1 MTQANPA
8 PVAPSLGTWRAQVEK
23 ELGGAS
29 FEKALVHTTAEGL
42 AIQPLYVDGPA
53 PAAVPRASGTFGVI
67 MRHDAALG
75 PVDGDID
82 DDLGG
87 GADGLWLAGAPALLA
102 ARSGIRTSTVVLQD
116 GDAAALAAL
125 DGRVERLLLGADP
138 IGARAAGRTTA
149 PTGPIDLAGI
159 APLARRAADGAGT
172 TAALVSTLPYHR
184 AGADAADE
192 LAIALSTGA
201 AYLGALVDAGID
213 VAAAAGQIAVQIA
226 VGRDTFLELAKLR
239 ALRIVWAKLTI
250 AAGAPALPLTVHAVS
265 SPRTLTERDP
275 WVNMLR
281 VTTQVFAAVLGG
293 ADLVT
298 PASFD
303 EALGPPSPLGRRTA
317 RNTALV
323 LREESHLGRVVDPA
337 AGSYYLESVT
347 DAQAREAWTRFQAL
361 EREGG
366 VASALASGA
375 LAARLDAAWKKRVAA
390 IGKRREPITGVSEF
404 ANLDEAH
411 LPRTPLGVSSSPAA
425 APALPQHRDAEPFE
439 ALRTRV
445 DALGVRAP
453 DVLLLTLGPP
463 AEHRGRAGYATA
475 FFATAG
481 LRTRES
487 TVPAQAAIAVLCG
500 SDERYAT
507 EAADAARA
515 LREAGA
521 GSVVLAGRPGA
532 LEAALREA
540 GVGAFIFVGCDVAA
554 TLNDLIGGAP

>member
-8 PVAPSLGTWRAQVEK
+8 PARPPSLDTWRAQVEK

-42 AIQPLYVDGPA
+42 AIQPLYVEGPA
-53 PAAVPRASGTFGVI
+53 PVPVPRASGTFRVI

-75 PVDGDID
+75 PVDPGIA

-87 GADGLWLAGAPALLA
+87 GADGLWLAGDPAVLA
-102 ARSGIRTSTVVLQD
+102 ARSEIRTATVVLQD

-125 DGRVERLLLGADP
+125 GGRVERLLLGADP
-138 IGARAAGRTTA
+138 IGALAAGRTAA
-149 PTGPIDLAGI
+149 PTGPLDLAGL

-172 TAALVSTLPYHR
+172 TAALVSTLPYHG

-192 LAIALSTGA
+192 LALALSTGA

-213 VAAAAGQIAVQIA
+213 AATAAGQIAVQIA

-239 ALRIVWAKLTI
+239 ALRVVWAKLTT
-250 AAGAPALPLTVHAVS
+250 AAGAPAVPLTVHAVS

-347 DAQAREAWTRFQAL
+347 DALAREAWKRFQAL

-366 VASALASGA
+366 VAAALASGA

-390 IGKRREPITGVSEF
+390 IGKRKEPITGVSEF

-411 LPRTPLGVSSSPAA
+411 LPRTPLATQP

-445 DALGVRAP
+445 ESLGVRAP

-487 TVPAQAAIAVLCG
+487 TVPEKAAIAVLCG
-500 SDERYAT
+500 SDDRYAT

>member
-8 PVAPSLGTWRAQVEK
+8 PAAPSLDSWRAQVEK

-42 AIQPLYVDGPA
+42 AIQPLYVEGPA
-53 PAAVPRASGTFGVI
+53 AVAVPRASGTFRVI

-75 PVDGDID
+75 PVDAGID

-87 GADGLWLAGAPALLA
+87 GADGLWLAGDPGLLA
-102 ARSGIRTSTVVLQD
+102 ARSGIRTATVLLEG

-125 DGRVERLLLGADP
+125 GGRVGRLLLGADP
-138 IGARAAGRTTA
+138 IGAVASGRTAA
-149 PTGPIDLAGI
+149 PTGTIDLAGL
-159 APLARRAADGAGT
+159 APLVRAAADAADT
-172 TAALVSTLPYHR
+172 TAIVISTLPYHR

-201 AYLGALVDAGID
+201 AYLGALLDGGVAPTVAG
-213 VAAAAGQIAVQIA
+213 AQIAVQIA

-239 ALRIVWAKLTI
+239 ALRIVWAKLTT
-250 AAGAPALPLTVHAVS
+250 AAGALSPLTVHAVS

-303 EALGPPSPLGRRTA
+303 EALGPASPLGRRTA

-347 DAQAREAWTRFQAL
+347 DALAREAWQRFRDL

-366 VASALASGA
+366 VAPALTSGA
-375 LAARLDAAWKKRVAA
+375 LAARLDAAWKKRAAA

-404 ANLDEAH
+404 ANLDESH
-411 LPRTPLGVSSSPAA
+411 LPRTPLAVPP
-425 APALPQHRDAEPFE
+425 APALPQRRDAEPFE
-439 ALRTRV
+439 ALRSRV
-445 DALGVRAP
+445 ESLGVRAP

-487 TVPAQAAIAVLCG
+487 TVPEKAAIAVLCG

-521 GSVVLAGRPGA
+521 DSVVLAGRPGD
-532 LEAALREA
+532 LEAALRAA
-540 GVGAFIFVGCDVAA
+540 GFGAFIFVGCDVAA

>member
-1 MTQANPA
+1 
-8 PVAPSLGTWRAQVEK
+8 V
-23 ELGGAS
+23 
-29 FEKALVHTTAEGL
+29 
-42 AIQPLYVDGPA
+42 
-53 PAAVPRASGTFGVI
+53 
-67 MRHDAALG
+67 
-75 PVDGDID
+75 
-82 DDLGG
+82 
-87 GADGLWLAGAPALLA
+87 
-102 ARSGIRTSTVVLQD
+102 
-116 GDAAALAAL
+116 
-125 DGRVERLLLGADP
+125 
-138 IGARAAGRTTA
+138 
-149 PTGPIDLAGI
+149 
-159 APLARRAADGAGT
+159 
-172 TAALVSTLPYHR
+172 
-184 AGADAADE
+184 
-192 LAIALSTGA
+192 
-201 AYLGALVDAGID
+201 
-213 VAAAAGQIAVQIA
+213 
-226 VGRDTFLELAKLR
+226 
-239 ALRIVWAKLTI
+239 
-250 AAGAPALPLTVHAVS
+250 PLTVHAVS

-347 DAQAREAWTRFQAL
+347 DALAREAWTRFQAL

-366 VASALASGA
+366 VASALDSGA

-390 IGKRREPITGVSEF
+390 IGKRKEAITGVSEF

-411 LPRTPLGVSSSPAA
+411 LPRTPLGLSSSPAA

-439 ALRTRV
+439 VLRTRV

-521 GSVVLAGRPGA
+521 SSVVLAGRPGA

>member
-8 PVAPSLGTWRAQVEK
+8 PGAPSLDTWRAQVEK

-53 PAAVPRASGTFGVI
+53 PVAVPRASGTFGVI

-75 PVDGDID
+75 PVDAGIA
-82 DDLGG
+82 DDLAG
-87 GADGLWLAGAPALLA
+87 GADGVWLAGDPAALG
-102 ARSGIRTSTVVLQD
+102 SEVRTGTIVLESEG
-116 GDAAALAAL
+116 GDPAAALTAL
-125 DGRVERLLLGADP
+125 AGRAPRLLLGADP
-138 IGARAAGRTTA
+138 IGAVAAGRATA
-149 PTGPIDLAGI
+149 IDLAGL
-159 APLARRAADGAGT
+159 APLTKRALDARGVIAG
-172 TAALVSTLPYHR
+172 LVSTLPYHR

-192 LAIALSTGA
+192 LAIALSAGA
-201 AYLGALVDAGID
+201 AYLGALVEADID
-213 VAAAAGQIAVQIA
+213 VATAAAQIAVQVA

-239 ALRIVWAKLTI
+239 ALRIVWAKLTT
-250 AAGAPALPLTVHAVS
+250 AAGATTAGGAPLLVHAVS

-298 PASFD
+298 PAAFD
-303 EALGPPSPLGRRTA
+303 EALGAPSPLGRRTA

-347 DAQAREAWTRFQAL
+347 DALAREAWKRFQAL
-361 EREGG
+361 ERDGG
-366 VASALASGA
+366 VAAALTSGA
-375 LAARLDAAWKKRVAA
+375 LAARLDAAWKKRAGA
-390 IGKRREPITGVSEF
+390 IGKRKDAITGVSEF
-404 ANLDEAH
+404 ANLDEAR
-411 LPRTPLGVSSSPAA
+411 LPRTPLGAA
-425 APALPQHRDAEPFE
+425 GGLPRHRDAEPFE
-439 ALRTRV
+439 ALRNRV

-463 AEHRGRAGYATA
+463 AEHRGRVGYATA

-481 LRTRES
+481 LRVREGA
-487 TVPAQAAIAVLCG
+487 VPEKAAIAVLCG

-507 EAADAARA
+507 EAADAARS
-515 LREAGA
+515 LKSAGV
-521 GSVVLAGRPGA
+521 GTVLLAGRPGA

-540 GVGAFIFVGCDVAA
+540 GVDGFVFVGCDVAA
-554 TLNDLIGGAP
+554 TLNELIGGAP